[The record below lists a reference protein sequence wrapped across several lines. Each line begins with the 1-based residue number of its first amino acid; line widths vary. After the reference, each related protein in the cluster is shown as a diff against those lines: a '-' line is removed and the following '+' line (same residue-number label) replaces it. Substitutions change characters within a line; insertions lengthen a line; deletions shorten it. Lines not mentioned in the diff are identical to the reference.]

1 MKIRAETHAEE
12 LVLAALRDQDPPRR
26 AANTAWLYYEA
37 RECAD
42 RCRLAGALLRKAG
55 RFDAVSYLPLPA
67 RENRTRPTVTPL
79 AGRRRAP
86 AAVRDDRPVGPAT
99 PEAG

>member
-1 MKIRAETHAEE
+1 MKLRAETHTEE

-26 AANTAWLYYEA
+26 AANTAWLFYEA

-55 RFDAVSYLPLPA
+55 RFDAVSYLPA
-67 RENRTRPTVTPL
+67 RESQTRPTVTPL
-79 AGRRRAP
+79 AGRRRSP

>member
-1 MKIRAETHAEE
+1 MKLRAETHTEE
-12 LVLAALRDQDPPRR
+12 LVLAVIRDQDPPRR

-55 RFDAVSYLPLPA
+55 RFDAVSYLPA

-79 AGRRRAP
+79 AVRRRAP
-86 AAVRDDRPVGPAT
+86 AAVQDDRPVGPAT

>member
-1 MKIRAETHAEE
+1 MKMREETHAEE
-12 LVLAALRDQDPPRR
+12 LVLAAIRDQDPPRR

-42 RCRLAGALLRKAG
+42 RCRLASALLRKAG
-55 RFDAVSYLPLPA
+55 RFDAVSYLPA
-67 RENRTRPTVTPL
+67 RESLTRPTVTSL
-79 AGRRRAP
+79 DVRRRAP
-86 AAVRDDRPVGPAT
+86 TAVQVIRPVGPAT

>member
-1 MKIRAETHAEE
+1 MKLRAETHTEE
-12 LVLAALRDQDPPRR
+12 LVLAVIRDQDPPRR

-55 RFDAVSYLPLPA
+55 RFDAVSYLPA
-67 RENRTRPTVTPL
+67 RESRTRSSVTPL
-79 AGRRRAP
+79 AVRRRAP
-86 AAVRDDRPVGPAT
+86 AAVQDDPPVGPAA

>member
-1 MKIRAETHAEE
+1 MKLREEIHTEE
-12 LVLAALRDQDPPRR
+12 LVLAVIRDQDPPRR
-26 AANTAWLYYEA
+26 AANTAWRYYEA

-55 RFDAVSYLPLPA
+55 RFDAVSYLPA
-67 RENRTRPTVTPL
+67 RENRPRPTVTPL
-79 AGRRRAP
+79 AVRRRA
-86 AAVRDDRPVGPAT
+86 AAVQDDRPVGPAT